1 MVEDTAKTVP
11 ERLMDAA
18 EKLFCDKGY
27 EATSVRDLTTTAEC
41 NIASVNY
48 HFGGKDKL
56 YKAMFQRHLKFL
68 AETQVQNVK
77 KIMASANPTLEEL
90 LKIVSQTALA
100 PLKTGSGKG
109 SMTRLLVREI
119 LNPHLSEELIPQ
131 DMFAEIEKL
140 FIESIAKLTL
150 GLDVADTI
158 MARFFYDGVLTHSLL
173 FTEFYYKIYPDMTF
187 DELIEHIVKFS
198 CAGIRSFASG
208 K

>member
-1 MVEDTAKTVP
+1 MAEDTAKTVP

-18 EKLFCDKGY
+18 EKLFCEKGY
-27 EATSVRDLTTTAEC
+27 EETSVRDLTTFAEC

-56 YKAMFQRHLKFL
+56 YKDMFRRHLKHL
-68 AETQVQNVK
+68 IEVQIQNVRK
-77 KIMASANPTLEEL
+77 VMASENPTLEEL
-90 LKIVSQTALA
+90 LKIVSQTALN

-109 SMTRLLVREI
+109 SITRLLVREI

-131 DMFAEIEKL
+131 DLFADIEKL
-140 FIESIAKLTL
+140 FIESIAKLTP
-150 GLDVADTI
+150 GLDFADTI

-187 DELIEHIVKFS
+187 DELVDHIVQFS
-198 CAGIRSFASG
+198 CAGIRSFAH
-208 K
+208 KK

>member
-27 EATSVRDLTTTAEC
+27 EATSVRDLTTTADC

-56 YKAMFQRHLKFL
+56 YKAMFQRHLKYL

-140 FIESIAKLTL
+140 FIESITKLTP
-150 GLDVADTI
+150 GLDFANAI
-158 MARFFYDGVLTHSLL
+158 LARFSYDGVLTHSLL

-198 CAGIRSFASG
+198 CAGIRSFANG